1 MREDRDSGL
10 SERITDKLPDSRE
23 VLYQLAFQ
31 LANEMKLEA
40 AIELFEKLGDYK
52 NSRDFLNEVKMVK
65 GVENDINARLFE
77 QAEWMD
83 SEKARAKEKR
93 RTALLLGAVAVV
105 IIALAVAIVF
115 MAR

>member
-23 VLYQLAFQ
+23 VQYQLAFQ

-65 GVENDINARLFE
+65 SVEDDINAKLFE

-83 SEKARAKEKR
+83 SEKAKAKEKR